1 MTGRVLF
8 SCFPGYGHLNP
19 LLPLAGAYREAGAEV
34 TVATGP
40 EMCAEAE
47 RHGFAAC
54 PVGLSGRD
62 IEQRFL
68 VAHPEYEE
76 LGPFERFAVL
86 LSGMFVEVAAN
97 ERLADLLTLC
107 RSWSPGVLIHD
118 TLELAGPVVA
128 AALGLPAVTH
138 GANLARPTA
147 EGLAIATVAL
157 TPLWEEAGATGTAE
171 ALIDNPYLDIC
182 PPGLA
187 GSEPV
192 AFPTVIPIRAVTGG
206 ASDDAELEQDSSR
219 CLTSA
224 PRMSRSAPSS
234 TGHPGCWRAWS
245 RALGPSMSTWWSPR
259 ARAGMRQA
267 SVHSLRRCSFARTSL
282 TPPSSRVVTR
292 SSATP
297 ALARSSPPWRTACRL
312 YLFPS
317 PPTRDR
323 TPRSAA
329 TAGAATTLN
338 ANGLRPDAVAAALA
352 SILEQSEPLASARR
366 IAVEIAD
373 MPSPAE
379 VVSRLSSL

>member
-19 LLPLAGAYREAGAEV
+19 LLPLAGAYREAGEEV

-86 LSGMFVEVAAN
+86 LSGMFIEVAAN
-97 ERLADLLTLC
+97 ERLADLLALC
-107 RSWSPGVLIHD
+107 RSWSPGLLIHD

-157 TPLWEEAGATGTAE
+157 TPLWEEAGAPGTAE

-206 ASDDAELEQDSSR
+206 ASDDAELEQDLASLPYER
-219 CLTSA
+219 TVHVTLGTVLNRA
-224 PRMSRSAPSS
+224 PGLLESLVEGARSLDVNVVVATAPE
-234 TGHPGCWRAWS
+234 PGCGKPR
-245 RALGPSMSTWWSPR
+245 STASGS
-259 ARAGMRQA
+259 AR
-267 SVHSLRRCSFARTSL
+267 SLVPLLRH
-282 TPPSSRVVTR
+282 PP
-292 SSATP
+292 P
-297 ALARSSPPWRTACRL
+297 AL
-312 YLFPS
+312 
-317 PPTRDR
+317 
-323 TPRSAA
+323 
-329 TAGAATTLN
+329 
-338 ANGLRPDAVAAALA
+338 
-352 SILEQSEPLASARR
+352 
-366 IAVEIAD
+366 
-373 MPSPAE
+373 
-379 VVSRLSSL
+379 